1 MIRNLAAKGF
11 PLAIYDAS
19 AERANGVRGAL
30 LQELKLPA
38 EVFRF
43 CVCVHASVSVSAS
56 YCAFG
61 CVWYM
66 YVHPII
72 YAMRVEDTRLHNQ
85 TQQYNQHNSTNTQHP
100 GHHRRTNGAGARP
113 ALPPGVRLAPER
125 ESGGEGMLL
134 FFRGGVC
141 VNMYVEGDFVLGI
154 TMDGQV

>member
-56 YCAFG
+56 HCAFG

-72 YAMRVEDTRLHNQ
+72 YAMGVEDTRVY
-85 TQQYNQHNSTNTQHP
+85 TIKHNSTTNTIQPTPNTQAITVAQTVP
-100 GHHRRTNGAGARP
+100 E
-113 ALPPGVRLAPER
+113 LAQR
-125 ESGGEGMLL
+125 C
-134 FFRGGVC
+134 RQVC
-141 VNMYVEGDFVLGI
+141 VSLPSEKVGEKVYYF
-154 TMDGQV
+154 